1 MIYWKGRQFSSLL
14 DGFYNVS
21 VKSFPLDF
29 YLDFYLRLSVRRRG
43 AFRRILLP
51 LPISP
56 RIAAPVSCSM
66 PLVCA
71 RLWRI
76 AMAPRTLL
84 VASRIGDVTDVTP
97 WSTLGTL
104 GGEGTG
110 GRAGSVRSTVGSPD
124 NPDNRNKVTPN
135 HASNKANAA
144 SGRMNLRRCPRRK
157 IGRLLAEALPRLR
170 IPA

>member
-76 AMAPRTLL
+76 DYGAPHAAR
-84 VASRIGDVTDVTP
+84 RIDVTDVTP

-135 HASNKANAA
+135 HASNKENAA